1 MNETNTRVNV
11 NGPTGPDRTDGVNV
25 NVNMNVNVHVE
36 CERSFF
42 STASQLSPERFPH
55 SLIHSFWRASIS
67 DDARDRR
74 ARDRSDV

>member
-1 MNETNTRVNV
+1 VNV
-11 NGPTGPDRTDGVNV
+11 N
-25 NVNMNVNVHVE
+25 VE

-55 SLIHSFWRASIS
+55 SLIHSSCGRASIS